1 MHLKPTS
8 WTITI
13 ISKLFWY
20 DPENN
25 LVATPKLFWIHCVNI
40 RQKLWI
46 WQVVFISVV
55 YETKWWWAKLI
66 EGFCDPAKKLEIQGP
81 NSFGY
86 ILCKNYLEC
95 MPTSTWY
102 YLVTFNRISKGQ
114 IISEWL
120 LDVFIWTKKRTKIF
134 LYFCPSL
141 WIGSNH
147 KNKDITISNHLS
159 ST

>member
-1 MHLKPTS
+1 MKNTIILNVTIKWNPYCSLVMFKMLLRYEILVVHLKPTS

-81 NSFGY
+81 NSLGY

-102 YLVTFNRISKGQ
+102 FTLLFYQ
-114 IISEWL
+114 I
-120 LDVFIWTKKRTKIF
+120 K
-134 LYFCPSL
+134 P
-141 WIGSNH
+141 
-147 KNKDITISNHLS
+147 
-159 ST
+159 